1 MNYRRILVLTKVG
14 SDSRPMFAAL
24 RFYVPSAEHVTILAQ
39 QPTQPFA
46 WMMPAAPP
54 EHGGGTFAGLDTLR
68 GDARRTAPDID
79 IRLATEVTLAALTE
93 IVASHSADLVAVD
106 SDAHDA
112 IPVVA
117 ELRKRTTVAV
127 LYLPRD
133 MGPTRPGGRL
143 LCVGLSMRERR
154 AMATFL
160 SAHAERDDRA
170 VLLSGTTLSNQE
182 IREMSDIAGLTLD
195 VEPIPGSGETVRR
208 LLSGDSG
215 LGADLIVL
223 PRFPPPLLLPRR
235 RGHPVLILPSLRAT
249 GTEWARTIDLP
260 DLIDDGSSIRVRA
273 EYAAGVGR
281 RTPIADQQL
290 AFVRDGSVVA
300 CALTRDGT
308 SELMSGLGDSLA
320 VRRRGDRTG
329 AEELSVIE
337 TQVSVLRPDSRP
349 RLLFDAELDT
359 DGLRMI
365 RDVTW
370 AEPVGVRV
378 RSTRSCRSLRARL
391 LAAGLASIVVDT
403 GAVLDEG
410 DAHDVSALLD
420 AVRLARTAAR
430 MRSYGFQ
437 VSAIVYRGPHQPS
450 TIGFAAVRPH
460 ELPDLAPSGS
470 GTPSGPVP
478 PRSES
483 SAEPGPGLAV
493 VRQNRS
499 RAKAGGLSLASR
511 LDATT
516 GSEAIAGNR
525 IEVELDN
532 PKARN
537 WLLHAIENSQRR
549 VHFQVYMALDD
560 DVGGPVE
567 AALAAAGARGVA
579 VRVLVDSLHG
589 LHGSF
594 GLHNPVLDRL
604 SSRAGVEFRLGKPI
618 TRDSPLEDL
627 KQRDHRKLVV
637 VDGRVALLGG
647 RNLSHEYYSGFE
659 EVPLHAG
666 MTWRT
671 VPWLDAGARVE
682 GPAVAALEQSFFQ
695 AWKEA
700 GGGTFD
706 IPECPA
712 AGTAAARVIVH
723 RGLRDARTVEAYIA
737 LIESARSH
745 VYVVNGF
752 PLLLEIQHA
761 LLRAVKRGVRVRTL
775 VGNLTPRHG
784 DKPFEGPWAAAR
796 TVATSLVHS
805 RMDALVDAGGECYEF
820 AVPHQPGWD
829 PSIGE
834 IRPHVHAKTMSVD
847 GRVCAVG
854 SANLDVTAGYWE
866 SELLLVVEDESIAT
880 GVEARFDELFATSC
894 RIDPEDPDWRHRADL
909 RRWMRYWPGALS
921 G

>member
-1 MNYRRILVLTKVG
+1 MNYRRILVLTKVE
-14 SDSRPMFAAL
+14 SDSRATLAAL
-24 RFYVPSAEHVTILAQ
+24 RCYVPSAEHVTILAQ
-39 QPTQPFA
+39 QPTHLFG

-54 EHGGGTFAGLDTLR
+54 GLGEGAVAGLNTLR
-68 GDARRTAPDID
+68 DEARLTAPDID
-79 IRLATEVTLAALTE
+79 IRLAPEISVDALTDL
-93 IVASHSADLVAVD
+93 VASIGADLVAVCA
-106 SDAHDA
+106 DAHDVL
-112 IPVVA
+112 PVVA

-127 LYLPRD
+127 LYVP
-133 MGPTRPGGRL
+133 GEAAPPRPGGRL
-143 LCVGLSMRERR
+143 LCVGPGSRARR

-160 SAHAERDDRA
+160 GAHTGQDDRA
-170 VLLSGTTLSNQE
+170 VLLSGTALSDQE
-182 IREMSDIAGLTLD
+182 RHELSDIAGLTLD
-195 VEPIPGSGETVRR
+195 VEPFPGTAGTVRR
-208 LLSGDSG
+208 LVSGDSG
-215 LGADLIVL
+215 LDSDLIVL

-235 RGHPVLILPSLRAT
+235 RGHPVLVLPSLRAT
-249 GTEWARTIDLP
+249 GTEWSRTIDLP
-260 DLIDDGSSIRVRA
+260 DLVDDGRSIRVRA
-273 EYAAGVGR
+273 EYAVGVGR
-281 RTPIADQQL
+281 RTSIADQDL

-300 CALTRDGT
+300 RARTGDGT
-308 SELMSGLGDSLA
+308 CQLVSGLGNALA
-320 VRRRGDRTG
+320 VLRRRDQAG
-329 AEELSVIE
+329 AEVLSSTE
-337 TQVSVLRPDSRP
+337 AQVSVLRPDSRA
-349 RLLFDAELDT
+349 RLLFDAELDA
-359 DGLRMI
+359 DDLRRV
-365 RDVTW
+365 RDVAW

-378 RSTRSCRSLRARL
+378 RSTRSCRSLRAKL
-391 LAAGLASIVVDT
+391 LAAGLPPIVIDT

-410 DAHDVSALLD
+410 DAHDVSAPLD

-430 MRSYGFQ
+430 MRSYGFH
-437 VSAIVYRGPHQPS
+437 VPAIVYRGPHQPS

-460 ELPDLAPSGS
+460 ELRDSAPPAADTRPG
-470 GTPSGPVP
+470 GPSLGP
-478 PRSES
+478 
-483 SAEPGPGLAV
+483 
-493 VRQNRS
+493 
-499 RAKAGGLSLASR
+499 R

-516 GSEAIAGNR
+516 GSETIAGNR
-525 IEVELDN
+525 VEVELDN
-532 PKARN
+532 VKARN
-537 WLLHAIENSQRR
+537 WLLHVIENSRER

-567 AALAAAGARGVA
+567 AALAAAGARGVT

-604 SSRAGVEFRLGKPI
+604 SSRVGVECRLGKPI
-618 TRDSPLEDL
+618 TRDSSAEDL

-659 EVPLHAG
+659 EVPLSAG
-666 MTWRT
+666 MTWRM

-682 GPAVAALEQSFFQ
+682 GPAVAALEQSFLQ
-695 AWKEA
+695 AWMDA

-706 IPECPA
+706 ISACPP

-723 RGLRDARTVEAYIA
+723 HGLRDARTVEAYIA
-737 LIESARSH
+737 LIENARSH

-761 LLRAVKRGVRVRTL
+761 LLRALKRGVRVRTL

-784 DKPFEGPWAAAR
+784 DRPFEGPWAAAR

-805 RMDALVDAGGECYEF
+805 RMDALVAGGGECYEF

-847 GRVCAVG
+847 GRVCTVG

-880 GVEARFDELFATSC
+880 GVEARFAELFATSC

-909 RRWMRYWPGALS
+909 RRWMRYWPGVLS